1 MNIPADDPR
10 PILFLDSGAGG
21 LPYWEHFHRRNPQE
35 WLIYT
40 ADRARFPYGK
50 RERDE
55 LSAAL
60 CSLMETLIRRFNPKL
75 AALVCNT
82 AAVSALDSLR
92 LRFPGIPWVGT
103 VPAVKPAALESRAR
117 HIGVLGTGRTI
128 EDPYIRELAA
138 RYGPDCR
145 ISGIAAPD
153 LVDFVEYR
161 FLRAGPE
168 ERRRAVEHSVEALRQ
183 KGADALVLGCT
194 HFLYLIEEFRAA
206 AGEGVKVYDS
216 VEGVSRRI
224 ESFLYEGGP
233 SPLRPHTVAGYPRS
247 GGSTPATPPPGK
259 RARRALTQNMRHGVA
274 LVNAPTSQKCG
285 AALAA
290 PAGGGGRGPPI
301 KKNLLVLTGQGAPDQ
316 NWIERAASLGMELCL
331 LDEETR

>member
-50 RERDE
+50 RGRDE

-60 CSLMETLIRRFNPKL
+60 CALMETLIRRFGPKL

-82 AAVSALDSLR
+82 ASVSALDSLR
-92 LRFPGIPWVGT
+92 QRFPRIPWVGA

-138 RYGPDCR
+138 RCAPDCR
-145 ISGIAAPD
+145 VSGIAAPD

-161 FLRAGPE
+161 CPRAGPE
-168 ERRRAVEHSVEALRQ
+168 ERRRAVEPYVEALRQ

-216 VEGVSRRI
+216 REGISRRI
-224 ESFLYEGGP
+224 ESFL
-233 SPLRPHTVAGYPRS
+233 H
-247 GGSTPATPPPGK
+247 GGSAPIPPPNE

-274 LVNAPTSQKCG
+274 LVNASASQKCG

-290 PAGGGGRGPPI
+290 PAGGQEGRGPPGPPGQQMRRS
-301 KKNLLVLTGQGAPDQ
+301 NLLLLTGKETPDAS
-316 NWIERAASLGMELCL
+316 WVERAANLGMELCL
-331 LDEETR
+331 LDEETA